1 MKVRIQKL
9 LSSSGIA
16 SRRTIEKWI
25 KKNRL
30 IVDGKFA
37 KIGQIVS
44 GSEKFQLDG
53 DLLAV
58 KLHHTNHK
66 YIIYNK
72 PINEISSR
80 SDPDKRPS
88 IFDNLP
94 KIENSRWIS
103 VGRLDVSTS
112 GLLLFVTDGSLANAL
127 MHPSKQIIRRYVVR
141 IHGNPKKTEINQ
153 LLNGIDLHDGVAAFE
168 SINIVGGKNTN
179 EWFHV
184 TVREG
189 RNRIIRRMWKNIGY
203 DVSRLIR
210 IGYGPIELPRTL
222 SVGKYKELT
231 EKQIEAL
238 YFVTNINR

>member
-66 YIIYNK
+66 LMKYLLDPIQIKDLVYLIIYQK
-72 PINEISSR
+72 
-80 SDPDKRPS
+80 
-88 IFDNLP
+88 L
-94 KIENSRWIS
+94 KI
-103 VGRLDVSTS
+103 
-112 GLLLFVTDGSLANAL
+112 
-127 MHPSKQIIRRYVVR
+127 
-141 IHGNPKKTEINQ
+141 
-153 LLNGIDLHDGVAAFE
+153 AA
-168 SINIVGGKNTN
+168 
-179 EWFHV
+179 
-184 TVREG
+184 
-189 RNRIIRRMWKNIGY
+189 GY
-203 DVSRLIR
+203 R
-210 IGYGPIELPRTL
+210 
-222 SVGKYKELT
+222 
-231 EKQIEAL
+231 
-238 YFVTNINR
+238 